1 MNQKTVQFILAVVIG
16 IVALVIVSMSLM
28 ALITSNTFSVVYAI
42 LTTSAIFLVFGIGV
56 GLFWRDGYLR
66 AGVVLASPFIAVTLL
81 SVLFSGYFQKF
92 LTNDGPILIAAVVA
106 GTVGCFLGQKV
117 GGKLRAEEVK

>member
-66 AGVVLASPFIAVTLL
+66 AGAVLVSPFIAVTLL
-81 SVLFSGYFQKF
+81 SVLFGGNFQKF
-92 LTNDGPILIAAVVA
+92 LTNDIPALVTAFLA
-106 GTVGCFLGQKV
+106 GAIGCFFGQKI
-117 GGKLRAEEVK
+117 GTKLRTQELK